1 MTPNRHLL
9 TLWNPSYASDA
20 MDEHLG
26 VLLHWAGRFRRG
38 EVEEDDIYV
47 WWGRIRSPNRKG
59 ALPHADEIGAL
70 DAQIRDGMETHLYLT
85 DYRSL
90 YVAHLGEIT
99 ADNLPADTP
108 EEMAHMPGYY
118 RSQFADFWFRLWD
131 VRRLVGNDTPGVI
144 EELKRLRN
152 VRYHDRPVSLYGGM
166 VELPLIVTREDEVS
180 WFSDKEVLTDGHLW
194 AERESELKGETER
207 MARELRD
214 NLLGP
219 DVWAALEPATRTFLA
234 SAEAVFRAR
243 REDPGF
249 DFSGPAVEYAKAV
262 EAELN
267 ALLFPSMRRL
277 LSGTTEAERTVRLD
291 TGLLDLGK
299 KVSPQSLGTILLM
312 LEKKAAVT
320 RTVRR
325 AFVHDHVWILGEL
338 PHALRRIVELRNP
351 AAHSGAST
359 RDAVGLRRREILGI
373 GLEGTIPRIA
383 RVKMRGSSA

>member
-1 MTPNRHLL
+1 MTPPRHLL

-20 MDEHLG
+20 MDEHLR
-26 VLLHWAGRFRRG
+26 VLLDWAGRFHA
-38 EVEEDDIYV
+38 EEADPDDVYV

-59 ALPHADEIGAL
+59 ALPHAQDIGAV
-70 DAQIRDGMETHLYLT
+70 DGQIRSGIETHLYLT

-90 YVAHLGEIT
+90 YVAHLGEVT
-99 ADNLPADTP
+99 ADHLPKDSP
-108 EEMAHMPGYY
+108 GELDHMPDYY
-118 RSQFADFWFRLWD
+118 RAQFADFWFRLWD
-131 VRRLVGNDTPGVI
+131 VRRLVAGDTPAVI

-166 VELPLIVTREDEVS
+166 VDLPLIVTREDEVS
-180 WFSDKEVLTDGHLW
+180 WFSDKDILTDGHLW
-194 AERESELKGETER
+194 AERESEMKGETER

-234 SAEAVFRAR
+234 SAEAVFRSR

-267 ALLFPSMRRL
+267 ALLFPALRKL
-277 LSGTTEAERTVRLD
+277 LAGKTEAERSVRLD

-299 KVSPQSLGTILLM
+299 PGPPQTLGTILLM
-312 LEKKAAVT
+312 LEKKPVVT
-320 RTVRR
+320 RTVRQ
-325 AFVHDHVWILGEL
+325 AFHHDYAWLLGEV
-338 PHALRRIVELRNP
+338 PHALRRVVDLRNP
-351 AAHSGAST
+351 VAHSRTAS
-359 RDAVGLRRREILGI
+359 RDAVGQRRREILGI
-373 GLEGTIPRIA
+373 GFEGVIPRIA
-383 RVKMRGSSA
+383 RVKLRS